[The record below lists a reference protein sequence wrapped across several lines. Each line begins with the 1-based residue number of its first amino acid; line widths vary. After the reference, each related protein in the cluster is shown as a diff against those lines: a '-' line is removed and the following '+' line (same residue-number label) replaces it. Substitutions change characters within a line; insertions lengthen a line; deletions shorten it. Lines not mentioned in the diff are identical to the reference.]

1 MGGDAIGEPGQI
13 GPRLGNPLLTEC
25 LPMLVSPS
33 GRIVEYEDGTAGY
46 IQSMS
51 FTQAFRVKIADV
63 TGFSVEKSGKL
74 LTRRFNVLGNGTLL
88 GTAEVN
94 HGTAEVIENWFRSH
108 PLFGTNAG
116 SAPAPGASPSVA
128 DEIGCQ
134 PPFQRDRKKPPISR
148 FFAVSRLSASRRD
161 RAGGRC
167 PSARRRLPAPR

>member
-1 MGGDAIGEPGQI
+1 MPQKHG
-13 GPRLGNPLLTEC
+13 LGSGN
-25 LPMLVSPS
+25 

-74 LTRRFNVLGNGTLL
+74 LTRKFNVLGNGTLL

-108 PLFGTNAG
+108 PLFGASVSSTPG
-116 SAPAPGASPSVA
+116 PGASPSVA
-128 DEIGCQ
+128 DEIAKLGQ
-134 PPFQRDRKKPPISR
+134 LRSQGLITESEFEAQK
-148 FFAVSRLSASRRD
+148 ARLLS
-161 RAGGRC
+161 
-167 PSARRRLPAPR
+167 